1 MTPIPTDPPLR
12 FNGDEAAMAEP
23 LDFKAG
29 SRPVARAPR
38 LGRRNL
44 TITSIMPPGQLAS

>member
-1 MTPIPTDPPLR
+1 
-12 FNGDEAAMAEP
+12 MAEQ

-29 SRPVARAPR
+29 SQPVARAPR

-44 TITSIMPPGQLAS
+44 TITSVMPPGQLGS